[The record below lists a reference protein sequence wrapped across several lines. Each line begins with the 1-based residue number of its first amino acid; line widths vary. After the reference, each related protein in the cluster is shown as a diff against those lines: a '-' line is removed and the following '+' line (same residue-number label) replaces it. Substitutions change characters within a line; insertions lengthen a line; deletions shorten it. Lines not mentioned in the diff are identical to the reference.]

1 MIEEERENDAVQGKS
16 KAKKKKKWKK
26 IIKSDYKIEE

>member
-16 KAKKKKKWKK
+16 KAKKKNEEVKKNNK
-26 IIKSDYKIEE
+26 IWL